1 MASRRRPASARVRRR
16 RALAVLVLATL
27 LVVLLWRATR
37 AAGVVDTPPA
47 APATAVAPT
56 RPAAATDHS
65 PVVAT
70 SRQAPG
76 PLAAVAGVGP
86 HTAASV
92 PASSA
97 QVVLVRGDGASAATT
112 AVELYQR
119 EPTGWVVTARWRGHV
134 GAKGW
139 TSAHREGD
147 LRTPTGTYAL
157 NDAGG
162 LQADPGTALPY
173 HRSPSFVPTG
183 DSVFGDSLE
192 GSFDHVIAIDYNRVA
207 GRSPLDG
214 ERPQGPARGGGI
226 WLHVD
231 HGGPTHGCV
240 SLPLAGLQQLM
251 RALVPAH
258 HPVVVMGDRARLA
271 A

>member
-1 MASRRRPASARVRRR
+1 M
-16 RALAVLVLATL
+16 LATL
-27 LVVLLWRATR
+27 LVDLLWRATR

-70 SRQAPG
+70 GRRAPG
-76 PLAAVAGVGP
+76 PLAAVAGVEP

-97 QVVLVRGDGASAATT
+97 QVLLVRGDGASAATT

-157 NDAGG
+157 D
-162 LQADPGTALPY
+162 D
-173 HRSPSFVPTG
+173 
-183 DSVFGDSLE
+183 
-192 GSFDHVIAIDYNRVA
+192 
-207 GRSPLDG
+207 
-214 ERPQGPARGGGI
+214 ERPQGPTRGGGI

-251 RALVPAH
+251 RALVPAR